1 MSALIHSP
9 AWLKTKVLLKSDR
22 DDLLRDLV
30 MAKGHDESNLIRGRI
45 QQIDDIL
52 ERYPIEFGTKTELDD

>member
-9 AWLKTKVLLKSDR
+9 AWLKTRTLLKSDR
-22 DDLLRDLV
+22 DDFMRDLV
-30 MAKGHDESNLIRGRI
+30 MAKSHDESNIIRGRI

-52 ERYPIEFGTKTELDD
+52 ERYPIEFGNKTELDD